1 MYEMYVYIAIEPYMA
16 VCYDCFARISGY
28 LLYLFISFYIS
39 YISIFLILVYIF
51 LILSISSH
59 QIPPGVRD
67 VRGRL
72 QVPPSQQ
79 RIHITLGI
87 PGTTNIIKDL

>member
-1 MYEMYVYIAIEPYMA
+1 M
-16 VCYDCFARISGY
+16 
-28 LLYLFISFYIS
+28 
-39 YISIFLILVYIF
+39 
-51 LILSISSH
+51 
-59 QIPPGVRD
+59 PPGVRD

-87 PGTTNIIKDL
+87 PGTTGNNQKKIDFWGFQQPLF

>member
-1 MYEMYVYIAIEPYMA
+1 M
-16 VCYDCFARISGY
+16 
-28 LLYLFISFYIS
+28 
-39 YISIFLILVYIF
+39 
-51 LILSISSH
+51 
-59 QIPPGVRD
+59 PPGVRD

-87 PGTTNIIKDL
+87 PGTTSIINVNNCQRQQNNQIFFISGDSNNHLTALALADRKKRTKVFFKSRKKDINH